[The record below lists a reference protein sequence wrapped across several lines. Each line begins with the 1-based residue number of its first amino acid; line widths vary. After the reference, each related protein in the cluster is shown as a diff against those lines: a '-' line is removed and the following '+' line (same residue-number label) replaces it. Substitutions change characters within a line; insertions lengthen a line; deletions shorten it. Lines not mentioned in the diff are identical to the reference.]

1 MPLLP
6 WLPASRKKRF
16 PVTKRSPSIS
26 ETELVK
32 ETAAE
37 IVKNNDKITQD
48 LKGIFGAINDGNEDK
63 MKKKRSMDE
72 MNHESNKEKET
83 KPMADQH
90 QHSSMMAHHS
100 NENAEKKKI
109 LKKRSSDDEDDESE
123 HGEHGKFYQN
133 IRGIK
138 F

>member
-16 PVTKRSPSIS
+16 PVAKRSPSIS

-48 LKGIFGAINDGNEDK
+48 LKGIFGAINDGDDK

-72 MNHESNKEKET
+72 MNHESNTEKET
-83 KPMADQH
+83 KPMA
-90 QHSSMMAHHS
+90 HHS
-100 NENAEKKKI
+100 HENVEKKKI
-109 LKKRSSDDEDDESE
+109 LKKRSSDYEEEETE
-123 HGEHGKFYQN
+123 HGNSYQILARLN
-133 IRGIK
+133 FK
-138 F
+138 

>member
-16 PVTKRSPSIS
+16 PVAKRSPSIS

-48 LKGIFGAINDGNEDK
+48 LKGIFGAINNGNDAS

-72 MNHESNKEKET
+72 MDHQSNIKN
-83 KPMADQH
+83 ADHQ

-100 NENAEKKKI
+100 HENENAGKKKI
-109 LKKRSSDDEDDESE
+109 LKKRSNDDDDADGEHNE
-123 HGEHGKFYQN
+123 HGMFD
-133 IRGIK
+133 
-138 F
+138 